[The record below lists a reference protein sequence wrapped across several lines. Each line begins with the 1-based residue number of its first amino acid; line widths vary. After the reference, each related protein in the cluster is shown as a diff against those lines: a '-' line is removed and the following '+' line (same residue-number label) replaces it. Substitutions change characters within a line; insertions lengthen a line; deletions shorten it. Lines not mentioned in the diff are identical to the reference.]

1 VTCGLSQEE
10 MPSMLGRGQQQRL
23 KHATV
28 ATVVVGMRMSG
39 FQSELAPANAG
50 CDPIR
55 ESPDS

>member
-1 VTCGLSQEE
+1 
-10 MPSMLGRGQQQRL
+10 MLGRGQQQRP

-28 ATVVVGMRMSG
+28 ATVVVGMRLSG
-39 FQSELAPANAG
+39 FQSELAPAANG